1 MVEPK
6 YLYPRLSLAER
17 DRRWNA
23 VRELLEREHLD
34 CLITP
39 NNTGHSMHFQAESRY
54 LTHCGGGGDADIA
67 CVFPLRS
74 EVAAI
79 ATSCDRW
86 RDVQNWVTDLREA
99 RRAYG
104 AATVG
109 KRPAPHDPYSADP
122 RRAAPRPPD
131 RQRDRSRVRRLPRPG
146 RAADRHPGLRPGLQG
161 PVRPSCGVLAAVLR
175 RPARRPHGARGR

>member
-1 MVEPK
+1 MHSPRANCAQARRLLDSHFARRPAAMAEPK

-23 VRELLEREHLD
+23 VRDLLDREYLD

-67 CVFPLRS
+67 CVFPLRG

-86 RDVQNWVTDLREA
+86 RDVQNWVTD
-99 RRAYG
+99 
-104 AATVG
+104 
-109 KRPAPHDPYSADP
+109 
-122 RRAAPRPPD
+122 
-131 RQRDRSRVRRLPRPG
+131 
-146 RAADRHPGLRPGLQG
+146 
-161 PVRPSCGVLAAVLR
+161 
-175 RPARRPHGARGR
+175 